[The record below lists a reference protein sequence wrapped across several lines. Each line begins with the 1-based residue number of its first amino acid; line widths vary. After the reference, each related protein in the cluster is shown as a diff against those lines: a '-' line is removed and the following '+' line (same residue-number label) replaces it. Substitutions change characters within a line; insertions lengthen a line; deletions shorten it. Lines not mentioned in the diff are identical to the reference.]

1 MKKFAA
7 ILIVL
12 ALAGT
17 VQAGVIAGNYLTNGD
32 FDTDLSG
39 WSDFY
44 GNETWTSAT
53 PDGGGAEFNAAAA
66 GAGMQYYIPLST
78 YTIMEGDE
86 LTASVDMARGP
97 GGGTNVAYFR
107 LFTTDWEL
115 VGSSLMTFTN
125 ANLNSGWTTQ
135 TVDVTVPAGLDGKQM
150 KVFINTWPNN
160 SVLVD
165 NVYVTP
171 EPMTL
176 ATLVI
181 GAGLVAM
188 RRRRR

>member
-39 WSDFY
+39 WTAFY
-44 GNETWTSAT
+44 GAETWTSST
-53 PDGGGAEFNAAAA
+53 PDGGGADLNGTA
-66 GAGMQYYIPLST
+66 GAGLLQDIPVAT
-78 YTIMEGDE
+78 YTITQGDV
-86 LTASVDMARGP
+86 LSVGVDMAGTTA
-97 GGGTNVAYFR
+97 TNVAYFGLR
-107 LFTTDWEL
+107 TPAWGAVYWPVFTFSTADL
-115 VGSSLMTFTN
+115 Q
-125 ANLNSGWTTQ
+125 SGWTTK
-135 TVDVTVPAGLDGKQM
+135 TADIVMPAGFDGDQLRL
-150 KVFINTWPNN
+150 FISTWPNN
-160 SVLVD
+160 HVLVD
-165 NVYVTP
+165 NIYITP
-171 EPMTL
+171 EPVTL